1 MASALKRKR
10 GPVEVLDTPK
20 RSKSVKSE
28 TPNPLQKLG
37 SEKVGWEAAFGTL
50 DSKKEL
56 VQTNGKIGDI
66 SDSEG
71 EHSDSSEA
79 LDYDAL
85 QEKDSL
91 ANGLDASTR
100 KRALKGQE
108 HSKTWKLS
116 ESIGGRMI
124 NVDPAFTADEKY
136 VHWLL
141 PYLQNV
147 TDFQLLAGILLLQAG
162 PLSTSTQPRILFSR
176 GP

>member
-37 SEKVGWEAAFGTL
+37 SEKVGWDAAFGAL
-50 DSKKEL
+50 QSKKEL
-56 VQTNGKIGDI
+56 VQTNGNNGDV

-79 LDYDAL
+79 LDYEAL
-85 QEKDSL
+85 QEKGSL
-91 ANGLDASTR
+91 ANGLDASAR

-136 VHWLL
+136 AYRSL
-141 PYLQNV
+141 PYLWNV
-147 TDFQLLAGILLLQAG
+147 TDFPSLADISSLPAA
-162 PLSTSTQPRILFSR
+162 PLSMSTQPRILFSP